1 MKERIGRVPGS
12 ETEPIDGEKEVN
24 FHEVA
29 RERAVLRGSLEDLGI
44 SSTAVLRDIREGI
57 PPADRSLKD
66 ESALV
71 RKLGEKIAEQL
82 SGVEESASQ
91 FKIPSSEGGVPE
103 ISKAKELLMK
113 HKEAAESST
122 KKWVDEEAI
131 RKELGPSY
139 DSLSSLAEQEST
151 LADFELRTLRE
162 DRMDPYAKR
171 VRVGILAAAH
181 EEKERVD
188 GELAEAEKEYPT
200 EKRGFDLVSYR
211 RGLHE
216 EGHIAA
222 TPSVKKSL
230 HEIGNRMIAG
240 KPMFLH
246 GPTGTGKTSLA
257 RYAAEHFTGDA
268 AEMVYCN
275 PQTREANIWGKTGI
289 RPAAGGAIET
299 IDVFGPLARGM
310 IEGKTVVFDEFTA
323 LPKEQMVFI
332 KGVLNAKVGDRVNV
346 MGNGMVEIK
355 PGFQMIFTANLKSE
369 KNPERSDLPPEIARE
384 FEQNNLEIP
393 YMPKEEAYDIM
404 LSRLMNQN
412 GSVDLSWSDLNET
425 LPKFCEA
432 MEEVQTAYTGSVSED
447 MGRLTGTMDAS
458 GRRPALKKL
467 VFTQGTVENIFEAW
481 MTERQSNPKNRPSF
495 AEFLDGRLKTALT
508 FREYPE
514 ADRAL
519 TAKILASK
527 GLLRTVTAKDL
538 GLPANTFEFD
548 AAKRARGSAE
558 AITELKERSAKESH
572 VSLKELAELDPWN
585 VRGKK
590 AAEEAAQFLAGEE
603 PSKGKRTEQF
613 AGDVESIE
621 RENQSFF
628 QETFK
633 GWYGEEDS
641 KKAKQSPSLV
651 EPTEI
656 EWKGLVKDTDASKF
670 GEYTINPETAG
681 MDWESIPPEKIKV
694 LDLAPMRGKPLPEVA
709 EYLIQNYADRY
720 DIPGIEYWKY
730 IIEHPDKAP
739 EDLKDGN
746 YHFFFGSVLR
756 GRGGGWVVPCALW
769 GGSEFRRDAHWL
781 RRDWGSRYRVVL
793 LEK

>member
-481 MTERQSNPKNRPSF
+481 MTER
-495 AEFLDGRLKTALT
+495 LT
-508 FREYPE
+508 WTP
-514 ADRAL
+514 
-519 TAKILASK
+519 
-527 GLLRTVTAKDL
+527 
-538 GLPANTFEFD
+538 
-548 AAKRARGSAE
+548 
-558 AITELKERSAKESH
+558 
-572 VSLKELAELDPWN
+572 
-585 VRGKK
+585 
-590 AAEEAAQFLAGEE
+590 
-603 PSKGKRTEQF
+603 
-613 AGDVESIE
+613 
-621 RENQSFF
+621 
-628 QETFK
+628 
-633 GWYGEEDS
+633 
-641 KKAKQSPSLV
+641 
-651 EPTEI
+651 
-656 EWKGLVKDTDASKF
+656 
-670 GEYTINPETAG
+670 
-681 MDWESIPPEKIKV
+681 
-694 LDLAPMRGKPLPEVA
+694 
-709 EYLIQNYADRY
+709 
-720 DIPGIEYWKY
+720 
-730 IIEHPDKAP
+730 
-739 EDLKDGN
+739 
-746 YHFFFGSVLR
+746 
-756 GRGGGWVVPCALW
+756 
-769 GGSEFRRDAHWL
+769 
-781 RRDWGSRYRVVL
+781 
-793 LEK
+793 